1 MLNGTNWKNINRGRE
16 SVTDFYTNL
25 KKVEEHNSSASPP
38 VSRTAA
44 SAIQR
49 ERCSSCGRDL
59 GQPNLLPPSG
69 SKSSVIPNDISRGHG
84 ICGQCG
90 GLGAGLLDGI

>member
-1 MLNGTNWKNINRGRE
+1 MTN
-16 SVTDFYTNL
+16 VYTN
-25 KKVEEHNSSASPP
+25 HNKTVAQSSSASSP
-38 VSRTAA
+38 VSQTVA

-49 ERCSSCGRDL
+49 GKCPTCGRDL

-69 SKSSVIPNDISRGHG
+69 AKASAIANDISRGHG

>member
-1 MLNGTNWKNINRGRE
+1 M
-16 SVTDFYTNL
+16 TDFYTIRN
-25 KKVEEHNSSASPP
+25 KTEAYYSSASSP

-49 ERCSSCGRDL
+49 GRCPSCGRDL
-59 GQPNLLPPSG
+59 DQPNLLPPSG
-69 SKSSVIPNDISRGHG
+69 SKSSVTPNDISRGHG

-90 GLGAGLLDGI
+90 GLGAGLLAGI

>member
-1 MLNGTNWKNINRGRE
+1 M
-16 SVTDFYTNL
+16 TDFYTNR
-25 KKVEEHNSSASPP
+25 KKTEAYSSSTSSP
-38 VSRTAA
+38 VSLTGA

-49 ERCSSCGRDL
+49 GRCPSCGRDL
-59 GQPNLLPPSG
+59 SQPNLLPPSG
-69 SKSSVIPNDISRGHG
+69 SKSSAIANDISRGHG

>member
-1 MLNGTNWKNINRGRE
+1 M
-16 SVTDFYTNL
+16 TDFCTNC
-25 KKVEEHNSSASPP
+25 KITETYYSSASSP
-38 VSRTAA
+38 VSRTVA

-49 ERCSSCGRDL
+49 GRCPSCGRDL
-59 GQPNLLPPSG
+59 NQPNLLPPSG
-69 SKSSVIPNDISRGHG
+69 SKSSVVPNDISRGHG

>member
-1 MLNGTNWKNINRGRE
+1 M
-16 SVTDFYTNL
+16 TDFYTNR
-25 KKVEEHNSSASPP
+25 KKTEAYYSSTSSP
-38 VSRTAA
+38 VSRNGA

-49 ERCSSCGRDL
+49 GRCPNCARDL
-59 GQPNLLPPSG
+59 DQPNLLPPSG
-69 SKSSVIPNDISRGHG
+69 SKSSVTATDMSRGHG

>member
-1 MLNGTNWKNINRGRE
+1 M
-16 SVTDFYTNL
+16 TDFYTNC
-25 KKVEEHNSSASPP
+25 KKTEAFRYSASSS
-38 VSRTAA
+38 VYRTVA

-49 ERCSSCGRDL
+49 GRCPSCGRDL
-59 GQPNLLPPSG
+59 DQPNLLPPTG
-69 SKSSVIPNDISRGHG
+69 SKSSVIPKDISRGHG